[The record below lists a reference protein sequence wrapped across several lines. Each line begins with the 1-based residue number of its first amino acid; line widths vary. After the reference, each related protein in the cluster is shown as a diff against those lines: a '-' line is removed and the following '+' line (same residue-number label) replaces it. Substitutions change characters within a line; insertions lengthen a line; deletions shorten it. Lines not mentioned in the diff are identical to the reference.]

1 MPDRSGMEFYIK
13 DQTTGENL
21 QIPVNPSDVKLK
33 YETDDHS
40 ETIVNLGEVNIPGKL
55 KLVGVSINS
64 IFPTVG
70 AHYVATKSP
79 HKQATYVK
87 KIKSMQS
94 KNHKVRF
101 VVTKTDISMLMTIA
115 SFEYGLENGWA
126 DEYAYTLDLKQ
137 YRKFSYEKKKNPK
150 KRGRSKKGK
159 KRTKPAKKINVGS
172 TVSVNGRLHADSYG
186 KGAGMYEKNAK
197 REVLYIVPGRKYPV
211 CVGING
217 KARGWVKM
225 SEVKRS

>member
-1 MPDRSGMEFYIK
+1 M
-13 DQTTGENL
+13 
-21 QIPVNPSDVKLK
+21 
-33 YETDDHS
+33 
-40 ETIVNLGEVNIPGKL
+40 NLGEVNITGKL

-64 IFPTVG
+64 VFPTVG

-126 DEYAYTLDLKQ
+126 DEYAYTLELKE

-159 KRTKPAKKINVGS
+159 KRSKPAGKISVGS
-172 TVSVNGRLHADSYG
+172 TVIVNGRLHADSYG
-186 KGAGMYEKNAK
+186 RGAGMYEKKLN
-197 REVLYIVPGRKYPV
+197 
-211 CVGING
+211 
-217 KARGWVKM
+217 VKFYTLFPIANIQFA
-225 SEVKRS
+225 

>member
-1 MPDRSGMEFYIK
+1 MKFYIK

-40 ETIVNLGEVNIPGKL
+40 ETIVNLGEVNIPGKT
-55 KLVGVSINS
+55 KLVGVEIKSV
-64 IFPTVG
+64 FPTVG

-87 KIKSMQS
+87 KIKKIQS

-115 SFEYGLENGWA
+115 SFEYGLEDGWA
-126 DEYAYTLDLKQ
+126 DEYAYTLELKQ
-137 YRKFSYEKKKNPK
+137 YRKFSYE
-150 KRGRSKKGK
+150 
-159 KRTKPAKKINVGS
+159 
-172 TVSVNGRLHADSYG
+172 
-186 KGAGMYEKNAK
+186 
-197 REVLYIVPGRKYPV
+197 
-211 CVGING
+211 
-217 KARGWVKM
+217 
-225 SEVKRS
+225 

>member
-1 MPDRSGMEFYIK
+1 MEFYIK

-40 ETIVNLGEVNIPGKL
+40 EAITNLGEVNNPGTT
-55 KLVGVSINS
+55 KLVGVEIKSV
-64 IFPTVG
+64 FPTVG
-70 AHYVATKSP
+70 AHYVATKTP

-87 KIKSMQS
+87 KIKKIQS
-94 KNHKVRF
+94 KNHKVRL

-115 SFEYGLENGWA
+115 SFEYGLEDGWA
-126 DEYAYTLDLKQ
+126 DEYAYTLELKQ

-159 KRTKPAKKINVGS
+159 KRSKPAGKISVGS

-186 KGAGMYEKNAK
+186 RGTGVYEKNAK
-197 REVLYIVPGRKYPV
+197 PKFYTLFPV
-211 CVGING
+211 ANIRFVWELTG
-217 KARGWVKM
+217 KLVAG
-225 SEVKRS
+225 